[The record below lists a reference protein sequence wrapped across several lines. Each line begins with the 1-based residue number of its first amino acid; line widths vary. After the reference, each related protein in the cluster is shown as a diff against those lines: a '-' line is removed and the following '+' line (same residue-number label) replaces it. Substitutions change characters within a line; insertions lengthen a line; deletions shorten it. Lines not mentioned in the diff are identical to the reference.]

1 MELHHNLH
9 RWLLLVLLLG
19 NAIAFAGVD
28 PVTRL
33 ATAALVVVLVLDLR
47 RPPEIPRLFPQVG
60 LGFAVLAAIQLVP
73 LPFALRRLLQP
84 GLREVMAA
92 GLAPLSV
99 APWATLVT
107 VAGMVILLALAVTA
121 ARMASTRSGLP
132 TLLTLLAVTGVLLA
146 VLGFLGESSGPAE
159 VLLMRPTTVGG
170 SPYGPYVNKN
180 HFAVGLELTLPAA
193 LVLAAAAVR
202 NAIEPGPT
210 RQRAVV
216 ILLLTGSAA
225 ILMVTALL
233 RSHSRGGIVFT
244 AAALAVTL
252 PWWRRQRKSR
262 RWPAL
267 VALALLVVVAGSLA
281 VTRLGDLE
289 NSFKDLFVVEGI
301 EGNTRWDLWQAT
313 MDLIERSPIV
323 GSGLGSY
330 RYAIGLDKPATGVAQ
345 LGQAHNDWLEWTA
358 ETGILGLAVL
368 ALGIAALVQLL
379 RPSQTR
385 KRRFEYR
392 YAAAGAV
399 FALAAAALHEGIG
412 FGLQT
417 PLNAYLLALWIG
429 LVWGI
434 SVRSSNARSRQTSQ
448 ADDAKAGSPEEQDTG
463 ELAVVGVDE
472 A

>member
-33 ATAALVVVLVLDLR
+33 VTAALAVILVLDLR
-47 RPPEIPRLFPQVG
+47 RFPDVPNQFTLVG
-60 LGFAVLAAIQLVP
+60 LGFAVLVAIQLVP
-73 LPFALRRLLQP
+73 LPAVLRRLLQP
-84 GLREVMAA
+84 GLREVMTA
-92 GLAPLSV
+92 GLAPLTV
-99 APWATLVT
+99 APWATLVS
-107 VAGMVILLALAVTA
+107 VAGMVIALALAVTA

-132 TLLTLLAVTGVLLA
+132 TLLTLLAATGVLLA
-146 VLGFLGESSGPAE
+146 VLGFLGEGSGPSE
-159 VLLMRPTTVGG
+159 VLLVRPITVGG

-202 NAIEPGPT
+202 NMVERGQT
-210 RQRAVV
+210 RQRAIV

-225 ILMVTALL
+225 ILIVTALL

-244 AAALAVTL
+244 AAALVLTL
-252 PWWRRQRKSR
+252 PWWRRPRKSR

-267 VALALLVVVAGSLA
+267 IALALLVVVAGSLA
-281 VTRLGDLE
+281 ATRLGDLE

-301 EGNTRWDLWQAT
+301 EGNTRWDLWQGT
-313 MDLIERSPIV
+313 VGLIERSPLV
-323 GSGLGSY
+323 GSGIGAY
-330 RYAIGLDKPATGVAQ
+330 RYVIGLDKPATGMAQ
-345 LGQAHNDWLEWTA
+345 LEQAHNDWLEWTA
-358 ETGILGLAVL
+358 DTGLLGLAVL
-368 ALGIAALVQLL
+368 VLGVFALARLL
-379 RPSQTR
+379 RPSLTR

-392 YAAAGAV
+392 YAAAGAA
-399 FALAAAALHEGIG
+399 FALTAVALHAMIG

-429 LVWGI
+429 LVWGV
-434 SVRSSNARSRQTSQ
+434 SGRGGNAHSLPAPSADDGVVSPGDQ
-448 ADDAKAGSPEEQDTG
+448 ADEAAVFIGAGEP
-463 ELAVVGVDE
+463 
-472 A
+472 